1 MVKILKIYKCKDGRV
16 RARIK
21 RDDGTK
27 KVVSYPRILLEMKL
41 GKPIDPKFDVH
52 HIDGDYTNNSLDNLE
67 LVLHGVHQKKHAEK
81 KKKYKDS
88 WRIGDTLNLSIGQGF
103 LNVTPLQIVRA
114 VDAIANGGILV
125 QPHLLK
131 DTKTVSQNLNFDPKN
146 LKIITLSSR
155 RRPKNIPSTEKTYTI
170 F

>member
-41 GKPIDPKFDVH
+41 GKPIDPKYDVH

-67 LVLHGVHQKKHAEK
+67 LILHGVHQKKHAEK
-81 KKKYKDS
+81 TKKYRDKMMRCCQCQKMFLWTAKRQRLFYNDLRRGRLRYILCGRS
-88 WRIGDTLNLSIGQGF
+88 CAAKFGMIGAWL
-103 LNVTPLQIVRA
+103 
-114 VDAIANGGILV
+114 
-125 QPHLLK
+125 
-131 DTKTVSQNLNFDPKN
+131 
-146 LKIITLSSR
+146 
-155 RRPKNIPSTEKTYTI
+155 
-170 F
+170 